1 MDFLYSFMQIEDFD
15 EIYKFW
21 SSIQGL
27 NLNKADEIESINTY
41 LLHNPNQSYVCK
53 LSNKII
59 GTIMCGND
67 GRRAFIYHL
76 AVLPEYRQ
84 QGIAT
89 ELVRLAIDIQK
100 QLGIDK
106 CAIFILNENVYGKNF
121 WSNVGFIKVQEAEVM
136 TKNI

>member
-1 MDFLYSFMQIEDFD
+1 MDFLYSFMRIEDFD
-15 EIYKFW
+15 EIYKLW
-21 SSIQGL
+21 NSIQGL
-27 NLNKADEIESINTY
+27 NLNKADEKESVSAY

-76 AVLPEYRQ
+76 AVLPEYQRK
-84 QGIAT
+84 GIAT
-89 ELVRLAIDIQK
+89 ELVRLAIDMQK

-121 WSNVGFIKVQEAEVM
+121 WSNLGFSKVQEAETM
-136 TKNI
+136 AKNI

>member
-1 MDFLYSFMQIEDFD
+1 MDFLYSFMRIEDFD
-15 EIYKFW
+15 EIYKLW

-27 NLNKADEIESINTY
+27 NLNKADEKESVSAY

-76 AVLPEYRQ
+76 AVLPEYQRK
-84 QGIAT
+84 GIAT
-89 ELVRLAIDIQK
+89 ELVRLAIDMQK

-106 CAIFILNENVYGKNF
+106 CAVFILNENVYGKNF
-121 WSNVGFIKVQEAEVM
+121 WSNLGFSKVQEAETM
-136 TKNI
+136 AKNI

>member
-1 MDFLYSFMQIEDFD
+1 MDFLYSFMRIEDFD
-15 EIYKFW
+15 EIYKLW

-27 NLNKADEIESINTY
+27 NLNKADEKGSVNAY
-41 LLHNPNQSYVCK
+41 LLRNPNQSYVCK

-76 AVLPEYRQ
+76 AVLPEYQRK
-84 QGIAT
+84 GIAT
-89 ELVRLAIDIQK
+89 ELVRLAIDMQK

-121 WSNVGFIKVQEAEVM
+121 WSNVGFSKVQEAEIM
-136 TKNI
+136 AKNI

>member
-1 MDFLYSFMQIEDFD
+1 MDFLYSFMRIEDFD
-15 EIYKFW
+15 EIYKLW

-27 NLNKADEIESINTY
+27 NLNKADEKESVSAY

-76 AVLPEYRQ
+76 AVLPEYQRK
-84 QGIAT
+84 GIAT
-89 ELVRLAIDIQK
+89 ELVRLAIDMQK
-100 QLGIDK
+100 QVGIDK
-106 CAIFILNENVYGKNF
+106 CAISILNENVYGKNF
-121 WSNVGFIKVQEAEVM
+121 WSNLGFSKVQEAETM
-136 TKNI
+136 AKNI

>member
-1 MDFLYSFMQIEDFD
+1 MDFLYSFMRNEDFE

-27 NLNKADEIESINTY
+27 NLNKADEKESINTY

-76 AVLPEYRQ
+76 AVLPEYRRK
-84 QGIAT
+84 GIAT
-89 ELVRLAIDIQK
+89 ELVRLAIDMQK

-121 WSNVGFIKVQEAEVM
+121 WSNVGFSKVQEAEVM
-136 TKNI
+136 AKDI